1 MASFFDKLKAAIN
14 PKNIPN
20 VLQRLWTRAPTRDKS
35 EYPDLFHKN
44 PRLDAV
50 HVIGQAVSTTPLKV
64 YKKAEVRAKG
74 HAADP
79 LDDHPLY
86 ELLENP
92 MPMYPE
98 IDGVAL
104 LYLTSILVDLVGEF
118 FWLKI
123 RAAGPGSQVV
133 SLMAVPAAWVA
144 GTPSVSTPYFL
155 IYPFG
160 VTAGKAFPAAP
171 EDVIWFKRVDATDP
185 YSRGRGLS
193 ESIADEVEADSM
205 AAKFQ
210 KNFFFN
216 DATPPY
222 VIFAPGASDLQ
233 AQALKDSWIAKVGGW
248 INARKPAVLNGKD
261 VTIQQL
267 SESQKDVDMINSR
280 KFWRDEANQHYQ
292 IPPEIFGIIENSN
305 RSTID
310 ASFYLFA
317 KNVLR
322 YRLYSIERT
331 LDRQLVAPDFD
342 KKLCVRFDNVVI
354 EDEDA
359 VYERLDN
366 GFQRGV
372 VKINEYR
379 TFLKLPEDPK
389 GGEFYLRNGLLQAVP
404 FDQDPTEEENGQG
417 GAGSGEPPP
426 NTADGEAQTEPTIT
440 ITDDDDSAG
449 SDGTGGNTDDDPLDA
464 ADDDDEDSKGAVLA
478 MTKADPKRK
487 AIWKAY
493 DAAATATEPVYR
505 KAVKKYANNQRER
518 FKSQFQA
525 AIGQKM
531 SPEAAADKAAA
542 AAFGPA
548 ADKALKSALAPAW
561 IASMSAGR
569 DHALSVL
576 GGAGKMVKRPDLDST
591 FDVTNDRFNTWVDT
605 NGLSKSKD
613 MNDTTLTALK
623 KALQKAVSESVSSGD
638 SSDLVKQILADSDGV
653 YDEMTTT
660 RAKAIARTEA
670 GSTVNYGQQ
679 ETYKAEGVQSKEWM
693 AVQDD
698 RTRDDHADADG
709 QVVKMDDSFNVG
721 GEDMDYPGDP
731 DGSAE
736 NVINCRCTLLPVLD

>member
-1 MASFFDKLKAAIN
+1 MASLWDKLKAAIN

-44 PRLDAV
+44 PRLDSV
-50 HVIGQAVSTTPLKV
+50 HIIGQAVSTTPLKV
-64 YKKAEVRAKG
+64 YKKSEVRAKG
-74 HAADP
+74 HSADP
-79 LDDHPLY
+79 LDKHPLY

-98 IDGVAL
+98 VDGVAL
-104 LYLTSILVDLVGEF
+104 LYLTSVLVDLVGEF
-118 FWLKI
+118 FWLKL
-123 RAAGPGSQVV
+123 RAQNSSEVV
-133 SLMAVPAAWVA
+133 GLMAVPAAWVA
-144 GTPSVSTPYFL
+144 ATPTLGSPVFM

-171 EDVIWFKRVDATDP
+171 EDVIWFKRPDATDP

-193 ESIADEVEADSM
+193 EAIADEVEADEM
-205 AAKFQ
+205 AAKVQ
-210 KNFFFN
+210 KNYMHN
-216 DATPPY
+216 DATPPF
-222 VIFAPGASDLQ
+222 VIVAPGATDVQ
-233 AQALKDSWIAKVGGW
+233 AQAIKDNWIARVGGW
-248 INARKPAVLNGKD
+248 MNARKPAVVNWKD
-261 VTIQQL
+261 ASFEKL
-267 SESQKDVDMINSR
+267 GDSMKDVDMINSR

-322 YRLYSIERT
+322 YRLYAIERT
-331 LDRQLVAPDFD
+331 LDRQLVACDFD
-342 KKLCVRFDNVVI
+342 NQLCVRFDNVVV

-359 VYERLDN
+359 MFTRLDN

-404 FDQDPTEEENGQG
+404 FDQDPSEEEQPAAG
-417 GAGSGEPPP
+417 GDPKP
-426 NTADGEAQTEPTIT
+426 NTAGGNPDTDEGVLQIS
-440 ITDDDDSAG
+440 DDDDSNG
-449 SDGTGGNTDDDPLDA
+449 SDGTGQDLDDDPLDA
-464 ADDDDEDSKGAVLA
+464 EDDKKAAVLV
-478 MTKADPKRK
+478 MTKADPKRA

-518 FKSQFQA
+518 FKSHFQVAIAQNSDPQA
-525 AIGQKM
+525 AA
-531 SPEAAADKAAA
+531 EKAMA

-548 ADKALKSALAPAW
+548 ADKALKSAIAPAW
-561 IASMSAGR
+561 ILSMSAGR
-569 DHALSVL
+569 DHALAVL
-576 GGAGKMVKRPDLDST
+576 GGSGKAVKRPDLDST
-591 FDVTNDRFNTWVDT
+591 FDVTNDRFNAWVDS

-613 MNDTTLTALK
+613 MNDTTLASLK
-623 KALQKAVSESVSSGD
+623 KALQKAVSDAVSSGD
-638 SSDLVKQILADSDGV
+638 SSDLVKQILAASDGV

-709 QVVKMDDSFNVG
+709 QVVKMDEAFDVG
-721 GEDMDYPGDP
+721 GEDLDYPGDP